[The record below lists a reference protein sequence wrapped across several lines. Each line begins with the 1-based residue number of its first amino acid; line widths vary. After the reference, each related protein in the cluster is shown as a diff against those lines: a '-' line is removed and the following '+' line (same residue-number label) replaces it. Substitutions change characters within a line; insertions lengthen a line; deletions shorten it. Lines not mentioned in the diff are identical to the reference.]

1 MNLAAEKSKT
11 SRSNTLT
18 TRTNIMTNVSAP
30 GKVNLRNRLFQIGQQ
45 ALEAEGWKVEKA
57 TGLGK
62 GSVRRITR
70 GKESLLVSIRTTQDQ
85 YIAFPRTPDDKE
97 WNTLGI
103 VDAVVAVSV
112 NDKENPTTGKVH
124 FLKGDEVR
132 RRFDM
137 GYKARRAANHT
148 LPVGRGMWVPLYLP
162 HAEEPTYQV
171 GGGLGLDFPPFAEI
185 NLAEGAATDAPTDV
199 QEAAAEAA
207 SEPRIPLT
215 ITEAKRQLAEA
226 FGVSPDQVK
235 ITIEA

>member
-1 MNLAAEKSKT
+1 
-11 SRSNTLT
+11 
-18 TRTNIMTNVSAP
+18 MTNVSGP
-30 GKVNLRNRLFQIGQQ
+30 GKADLRNRLFQIGQQ

-62 GSVRRITR
+62 GSVRRLTR

-85 YIAFPRTPDDKE
+85 YIAFPRTPDDTE
-97 WNTLGI
+97 WNTLGM

-112 NDKENPTTGKVH
+112 DDKENPTTGKVH

-132 RRFDM
+132 RRFDL
-137 GYKARRAANHT
+137 GYKARRAANHK
-148 LPVGRGMWVPLYLP
+148 LPVGRGMWLPLYLP
-162 HAEEPTYQV
+162 HAEESTYQV
-171 GGGLGLDFPPFAEI
+171 GGGLGLDFPPIAEVS
-185 NLAEGAATDAPTDV
+185 LTDV
-199 QEAAAEAA
+199 AGTAPSADVREAAEEAA
-207 SEPRIPLT
+207 SEPRAPLT